1 MKKYTESRRMQLLAG
16 LITEAQFNNDVTIF
30 VEDHL
35 DDIKQKMGIDV
46 DVNGDENMATIDY
59 NDKTYLFSFDPKSL
73 EDIQTGV
80 KELDINGVT
89 LYYVVV
95 ENNM

>member
-35 DDIKQKMGIDV
+35 EDIKQKMGIDV
-46 DVNGDENMATIDY
+46 DVNGDENIASIDS
-59 NDKTYLFSFDPKSL
+59 NDKTYMFSFSSEPLTDIENDVKS
-73 EDIQTGV
+73 I
-80 KELDINGVT
+80 DINGIT
-89 LYYVVV
+89 LYYIVV

>member
-35 DDIKQKMGIDV
+35 EDIKQKMGIDV
-46 DVNGDENMATIDY
+46 DVNGDENIASIDS
-59 NDKTYLFSFDPKSL
+59 NDKTYMFSFSQEPLMDIESDVKS
-73 EDIQTGV
+73 I
-80 KELDINGVT
+80 DINGIT
-89 LYYVVV
+89 LYYIVV

>member
-35 DDIKQKMGIDV
+35 EDIKQKMGIDV
-46 DVNGDENMATIDY
+46 DVNGDENIASIDS
-59 NDKTYLFSFDPKSL
+59 NDKTYMFSFSPEPLTDIESDVKS
-73 EDIQTGV
+73 I
-80 KELDINGVT
+80 DINGIT
-89 LYYVVV
+89 LYYIVV
-95 ENNM
+95 ENNI